1 MSRHVASGAV
11 TALAI
16 ACSLLLL
23 ASACGK
29 LPPPPDPVRARA
41 LILNNQ
47 ADGEIERGNLAEAE
61 RLYGEAL
68 SAARSIEDETRIAVN
83 LLGLAATMR
92 AAGRGKEA
100 GPLLDELLGSSTR
113 RFPAELVAQ
122 ASLQKAV
129 IALDEERPADAAAS
143 VQRSLSDCARP
154 RSCSQVATAH
164 VLMARARLALGEPAG
179 AAAEA
184 KSGLDVARS
193 RRDLREEANAL
204 RLLGDAALALG
215 GAQEAL
221 ARYDDALA
229 LDKELGFSRK
239 VAADL
244 LGLAAASHR
253 LRRTAEARAFAER
266 ALAVCTAAGDERL
279 ATRAREL
286 IAAGGGVEAKGPPA
300 APSRDPIR

>member
-1 MSRHVASGAV
+1 VA
-11 TALAI
+11 ALASARLVGPVI
-16 ACSLLLL
+16 ACLQLLL
-23 ASACGK
+23 ASGCGK

-41 LILNNQ
+41 MLLNNQ
-47 ADGEIERGNLAEAE
+47 ADAEIERGNLAEAE
-61 RLYGEAL
+61 RLYTEAL
-68 SAARSIEDETRIAVN
+68 SAARSIEDEARIAVN

-100 GPLLDELLGSSTR
+100 GPLLEELLEGHQG
-113 RFPAELVAQ
+113 RFPAALVSQ

-129 IALDEERPADAAAS
+129 IALDDERPADAVAS
-143 VQRSLSDCARP
+143 VQRSLSDCASP

-164 VLMARARLALGEPAG
+164 GLMARARLAQGEPA
-179 AAAEA
+179 AAMAEA

-215 GAQEAL
+215 GAREAL
-221 ARYDDALA
+221 AHYADALA

-253 LRRTAEARAFAER
+253 LRQTTEARAFAER
-266 ALAVCTAAGDERL
+266 ALVVSTAAGDERL
-279 ATRAREL
+279 VTRAREL
-286 IAAGGGVEAKGPPA
+286 IAAGGGAEAKDPPA